1 MSGSRTGRGILCL
14 HGNRRLDS
22 GMCCGGGGSAG
33 VERREGKRGGL
44 IFVFPFL
51 DLGQGLR
58 AAVLHQGV
66 GRRRGQWPCR
76 DGRLAGG
83 GGGRRG
89 EDAGRLLLLV
99 PPLQRHVQ
107 GSIISAAN

>member
-1 MSGSRTGRGILCL
+1 MGGISASRAPPVSGGGRSGLGIC
-14 HGNRRLDS
+14 
-22 GMCCGGGGSAG
+22 GGSAG